1 MLKMSKGTEEVRKCK
16 ICGKTIVGKNK
27 TGICSACKKKAGDTG
42 VTVLGVLG
50 LIASGVWTAVK
61 AFTKKD

>member
-1 MLKMSKGTEEVRKCK
+1 MGKNNDGERKCK

-42 VTVLGVLG
+42 VTVLGVIT
-50 LIASGVWTAVK
+50 LIFGAIWTAVK

>member
-1 MLKMSKGTEEVRKCK
+1 MSKNNAEERKCK

-42 VTVLGVLG
+42 VTVLSVLG
-50 LIASGVWTAVK
+50 LVGSTAWGFVK

>member
-1 MLKMSKGTEEVRKCK
+1 MSKGTEEVRKCK

-42 VTVLGVLG
+42 VTVLGVIG
-50 LIASGVWTAVK
+50 LIGSGIWTAVK

>member
-1 MLKMSKGTEEVRKCK
+1 MSKENEEIRKCK

-27 TGICSACKKKAGDTG
+27 TGICSACKKKAGDNG
-42 VTVLGVLG
+42 VTVLGVIG
-50 LIASGVWTAVK
+50 IIGSGIWTVVK

>member
-1 MLKMSKGTEEVRKCK
+1 MSKENEEIRKCK

-50 LIASGVWTAVK
+50 LIGSSIWTVVK

>member
-1 MLKMSKGTEEVRKCK
+1 MSKGTEEVRKCK

>member
-1 MLKMSKGTEEVRKCK
+1 MSKGTEEVRKCK

-50 LIASGVWTAVK
+50 LITSGVWTAVK

>member
-1 MLKMSKGTEEVRKCK
+1 MSKGNEEIRKCK

-50 LIASGVWTAVK
+50 LIGSGIWTAVK
-61 AFTKKD
+61 IFTKKD

>member
-1 MLKMSKGTEEVRKCK
+1 MSKETEEIRKCK

-42 VTVLGVLG
+42 VTVLGVIG
-50 LIASGVWTAVK
+50 LIGSGIWTAVK

>member
-1 MLKMSKGTEEVRKCK
+1 MSKNNGEERKCK

-27 TGICSACKKKAGDTG
+27 TGICSVCKKKAGDTS
-42 VTVLGVLG
+42 VTVMEVLA
-50 LIASGVWTAVK
+50 LIDGAIWTVVE